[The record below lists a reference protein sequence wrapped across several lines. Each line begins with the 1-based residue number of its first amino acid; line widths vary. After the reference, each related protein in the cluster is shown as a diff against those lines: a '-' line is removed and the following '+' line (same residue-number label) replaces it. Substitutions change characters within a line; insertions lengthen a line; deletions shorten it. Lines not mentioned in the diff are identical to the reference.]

1 MSSSRR
7 STRSSEHLERNLG
20 QSNADLRVED
30 RQVGQIL
37 REMTKCQGGFVDGRR
52 DEALRRISNDIC
64 QMVKDLAD
72 GKLSAEAQEGSSP
85 SGRSNGRDEKGEGT
99 PEAAPEAAP
108 ASGSGNEGR
117 FAWLRGVCQDLRKA
131 FSSEEALLEQPQLQ
145 VQTPKRRRRSTLIA
159 NFFTGGFKE
168 EASGGGQAISP
179 VMLHEAKVAK
189 AERKKPKGNQ
199 RSGGPRPD
207 AVGGA
212 IDDPDKEVA
221 DYLKRERGVESTT
234 SPTFG
239 DDSQQAIELQRHQI
253 DVAMQRREEAA
264 HRSHVRNARHNMI
277 STVSNDDNDGSGP
290 LRESRYDRS
299 ASVQSALKRALRSVR
314 SGRRPSVVVRSVKHE
329 RESQRE
335 VLGTAHL

>member
-1 MSSSRR
+1 
-7 STRSSEHLERNLG
+7 
-20 QSNADLRVED
+20 
-30 RQVGQIL
+30 
-37 REMTKCQGGFVDGRR
+37 
-52 DEALRRISNDIC
+52 
-64 QMVKDLAD
+64 
-72 GKLSAEAQEGSSP
+72 
-85 SGRSNGRDEKGEGT
+85 
-99 PEAAPEAAP
+99 
-108 ASGSGNEGR
+108 
-117 FAWLRGVCQDLRKA
+117 
-131 FSSEEALLEQPQLQ
+131 
-145 VQTPKRRRRSTLIA
+145 
-159 NFFTGGFKE
+159 
-168 EASGGGQAISP
+168 
-179 VMLHEAKVAK
+179 MLHEAKVAK

-199 RSGGPRPD
+199 RSGGPRRLMPSEEQSTT
-207 AVGGA
+207 
-212 IDDPDKEVA
+212 PDKEVA

-277 STVSNDDNDGSGP
+277 TVSNDDNDGSGP